1 MADYKNL
8 KKFCYFSYLSDEAL
22 EAISRRLHTIEF
34 PAGAEI
40 IREDRPA
47 NAFYLIKEGEVE
59 VYKRTKWGQQA
70 RLSVIGHAG
79 SFGEMALLTSS
90 PRCCSVIAKSSVKL
104 LALLKSDFEE
114 IVRLDSAFSVFAK
127 KRARSYSHYNQMK
140 TLQPFA
146 LLEPERMAGILEKM
160 RERSYAKGE
169 NIVMQGDKGDM
180 YYIIKSGSVA
190 VMKKMFDDEP
200 QKVATLYEGQGF
212 GEEALITGAPRS
224 ATVQA
229 EEDTAVWTLSHNDFN
244 QVMKVSF
251 LDEITADDVLKKNR
265 QNYLDVR
272 MQMEYD
278 EERIPDAVH
287 IPLDELRQRYA
298 ELDPARE
305 YYVYC
310 LLGARS
316 AIASFLLNSHGLKAK
331 SIKGGLMN
339 WPGPV
344 EGAAAGVHTAFT
356 PT

>member
-1 MADYKNL
+1 MADYKDL
-8 KKFCYFSYLSDEAL
+8 KKFCYFSYLSDAAL
-22 EAISRRLHTIEF
+22 EAISKKLHTAEF

-40 IREDRPA
+40 IREDKPA
-47 NAFYLIKEGEVE
+47 NAFYLVKEGEVE
-59 VYKRTKWGQQA
+59 VYKQTRWGQQA
-70 RLSVIGHAG
+70 RISVIGHSG
-79 SFGEMALLTSS
+79 GFGEMALLTSS
-90 PRCCSVIAKSSVKL
+90 PRCCSVIAKSDVRL

-114 IVRLDSAFSVFAK
+114 IVRLDSAFSVFAE
-127 KRARSYSHYNQMK
+127 KRARSYSQYNQMK

-146 LLEPERMAGILEKM
+146 LLEPEKMAGILEKM
-160 RERSYAKGE
+160 GKRSYAKGE
-169 NIVMQGDKGDM
+169 NIVVQGEQGDV
-180 YYIIKSGSVA
+180 YFIIKSGSVA
-190 VMKKMFDDEP
+190 VIKQMFGDKPE
-200 QKVATLYEGQGF
+200 QVATLYEGQGF

-229 EEDTAVWTLSHNDFN
+229 QEDTTVWTLSHDDFD
-244 QVMKVSF
+244 QVMKASF
-251 LDEITADDVLKKNR
+251 LDEITSEDVLKKD
-265 QNYLDVR
+265 QKNYLDVR

-278 EERIPDAVH
+278 EERIPDAIH

-298 ELDPARE
+298 ELDPSRE

-344 EGAAAGVHTAFT
+344 EGAAEGVHTAFT